1 MIGIGK
7 WECSVD
13 TMMFRGEGIVTI
25 ANKNGAYDFTV
36 EAKGVK
42 MPPYS
47 VGNIIEN
54 GSTLSA
60 VVTTPMLPGKE
71 VPIELTF
78 DGDVFT
84 GFAKIPLLGK
94 IKFKN
99 GRRIG

>member
-25 ANKNGAYDFTV
+25 ADKNGEYDFAV

-42 MPPYS
+42 MPQYS
-47 VGNIIEN
+47 IDSVTEEGN
-54 GSTLSA
+54 TLSA

-71 VPIELTF
+71 VPIQMTF

-99 GRRIG
+99 GPRIG

>member
-7 WECSVD
+7 WACNVD
-13 TMMFRGEGIVTI
+13 TMMFRGEGVLTI
-25 ANKNGAYDFTV
+25 ADNNGAYDFTV

-42 MPPYS
+42 MPQYS
-47 VGNIIEN
+47 IGNITEDGN
-54 GSTLSA
+54 TLSA
-60 VVTTPMLPGKE
+60 IVTTPMLPGKE

-78 DGDVFT
+78 DGDTFT

-99 GRRIG
+99 GHKVD